1 MSEKQRSHYSSSQ
14 WTKVRASVL
23 SRDGY
28 TCAYCGSVEANTVDH
43 VVPLSKGG
51 EPYDMEN
58 LVACC
63 SRCNSMK
70 RDKSDAFFRG
80 GSPTP
85 PVLFGNL
92 SPLTTATT
100 PISPIATIND

>member
-23 SRDGY
+23 ARDGY

-51 EPYDMEN
+51 EPFNLDN

-63 SRCNSMK
+63 SRCNSKK
-70 RDKSDAFFRG
+70 RDKSAFFLEQ
-80 GSPTP
+80 SPTP